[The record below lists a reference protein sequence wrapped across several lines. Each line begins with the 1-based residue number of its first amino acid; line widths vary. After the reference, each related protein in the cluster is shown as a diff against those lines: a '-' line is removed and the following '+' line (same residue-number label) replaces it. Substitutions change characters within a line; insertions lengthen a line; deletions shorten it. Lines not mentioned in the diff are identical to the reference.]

1 MKIVLIGQAAFAKD
15 TLSALIEH
23 NENIVGVFCPPD
35 KDPTKPDPIKSF
47 SLEHS
52 IEVFQYNRM
61 RSAEA
66 INAFKKLQ
74 PDLCVMAFVTDI
86 IPNEILEYPN
96 FGTIQ
101 YHPSL
106 LPKHRGPSSINWP
119 IIKGENFTGLS
130 IFWPDEGLD
139 TGPIL
144 LQKQVEIEKND
155 TLGTLYFTKL
165 YPLGIEAIIESV
177 DLVRSGKA
185 PKTPQ
190 NHELATYEGWCKSE
204 NGKIDWNADKNAIF
218 NLIRGCDPSP
228 GANTNFGSHIV
239 SLFDATIQDY
249 NPGLK
254 PGTINQIKSD
264 QFSIAVNNGN
274 INISRVKVDSGKKI
288 NSGDFI
294 KNMNISEGNTFN

>member
-35 KDPTKPDPIKSF
+35 KDPTKPDPLKSL

-52 IEVFQYNRM
+52 IEVFQFNRM

-119 IIKGENFTGLS
+119 IIKGEKFTGLS

-144 LQKQVEIEKND
+144 LQKQVEIKKND

-165 YPLGIEAIIESV
+165 YPLGIKAIIESV

-190 NHELATYEGWCKSE
+190 NHELATYEGW
-204 NGKIDWNADKNAIF
+204 W
-218 NLIRGCDPSP
+218 
-228 GANTNFGSHIV
+228 
-239 SLFDATIQDY
+239 
-249 NPGLK
+249 
-254 PGTINQIKSD
+254 
-264 QFSIAVNNGN
+264 
-274 INISRVKVDSGKKI
+274 
-288 NSGDFI
+288 
-294 KNMNISEGNTFN
+294 